1 MTELLAIPS
10 SSGSD
15 EPIGRREPEYSTQY
29 LNDIVP
35 GVNCRVHWI
44 NRDAESEEPPINVLF
59 GFGTDINTKGGRQ
72 YVESMWKHLEG
83 HQGIA
88 LEMDKY
94 APNLEQA
101 SKWEWEVFDRLLI
114 PKINIA
120 GMSTGGAKGFSLA
133 GSAQGRVD
141 ELVLASSIGT
151 LEGGVAAYAKEFPN
165 LFMSKQPASETE
177 TKKLVFNLEGTL
189 HTSKEWGIWLGNCIR
204 NARRSRHDLEIIFNA
219 NMFNA
224 IKNLDGQT
232 RLTMIVGDNDSFS
245 SHKGTLQTVEMYRER
260 TGMPEKAQA
269 TVVEGMGHNWT
280 PRRELLGKLYSAALQ
295 GHEVPSVVS
304 RTEITRVTETTK
316 SPIRLTI
323 PKLYVP
329 YFGKA

>member
-29 LNDIVP
+29 LNDIVL

-133 GSAQGRVD
+133 GGAEGRVD

-151 LEGGVAAYAKEFPN
+151 LEGGAVAYARESPY
-165 LFMSKQPASETE
+165 LFMNKKPVGENESKELS
-177 TKKLVFNLEGTL
+177 FNLEETL
-189 HTSKEWGIWLGNCIR
+189 HLSKDWGAWLGNCIR
-204 NARRSRHDLEIIFNA
+204 NARRSRHDLEIIFKS

-224 IKNLDGQT
+224 IKNLDSQT
-232 RLTMIVGDNDSFS
+232 RLTMIVGDNDPFS
-245 SHKGTLQTVEMYRER
+245 SHTAVLETVKMYQER
-260 TGMPEKAQA
+260 TGIPEKAQA
-269 TVVEGMGHNWT
+269 SVVEGMGHSWT
-280 PRRELLGKLYSAALQ
+280 SHRELLGQLYSAALK
-295 GHEVPSVVS
+295 GHEIPSS
-304 RTEITRVTETTK
+304 ISKTEITRVAEVTK
-316 SPIRLTI
+316 SLPRFTM
-323 PKLYVP
+323 PKLYIP
-329 YFGKA
+329 YLGKA